1 MDQRV
6 ITILGVVRLSTN
18 AEFIAKAPGCGL
30 KAKAVFNPINI
41 LASGLIEMV
50 VRLTTMFAITQ
61 IVVKRSKE
69 H

>member
-1 MDQRV
+1 M
-6 ITILGVVRLSTN
+6 N
-18 AEFIAKAPGCGL
+18 AEFIANALGCGL

-50 VRLTTMFAITQ
+50 VRLTTTFSIAQ